1 MEFRDEV
8 NASEERLLKVLG
20 PVSNVAQLLKSVKH
34 PEYLLTLREIVE
46 KCNEEIVSIKNCEN
60 LLDKKISQVC
70 RAGSRFSKKCLC
82 VALYGD
88 TDNVMRWAIKH
99 GALAVVADHQIED
112 IPCIV
117 VNSPEAFYARI
128 CGHFRSLSNVKITAV
143 AGSIGKT
150 TTKRMITSVYKEQFK
165 TFNDPENENQMDCV
179 GYICQHI
186 PTGTE
191 MQVQEVSEDT
201 PGCML
206 HMSEMLRPDIVVITA
221 IDKSHIEQFES
232 QDKIYDEVCA
242 ITKCMSTSGIVIVN
256 TEDKEVLSHI
266 SGKNVKTIGIEDNTA
281 DCCASNLLFDN
292 DGIHFNII
300 DRANA
305 KSFPVLL
312 HNVFARHNALSALY
326 AFAAGVCAGE
336 KYENILKGLDAY
348 RTLGIRQN
356 IYDSENGV
364 KLYVDC
370 YNAVGKSV
378 ESAIVTANEIPI
390 KGKRIAVIGDIEE
403 AGSTS
408 EEIHKD
414 IVRIVND
421 STFTHLLTFG
431 PKIKQAA
438 ESVHVRSSLNVK
450 SYLDKRECA
459 EDLRKV
465 AEPGDI
471 VLFKASRKSALE
483 TIIERIWPKSYKK
496 EMRAYSMA
504 KLKWRLKVIFS

>member
-186 PTGTE
+186 PSGTE

-206 HMSEMLRPDIVVITA
+206 HMSNMIRPEIVVVTA
-221 IDKSHIEQFES
+221 IDKSHIEQFEN
-232 QDKIYDEVCA
+232 QDKIYDEVCS
-242 ITKCMSTSGIVIVN
+242 ITKSMSSSGIVIVN
-256 TEDKEVLSHI
+256 TEDKEVLRHI
-266 SGKNVKTIGIEDNTA
+266 CEKTIKTVGIEDKTA
-281 DCCASNLLFDN
+281 DYYASNLKFDN
-292 DGIHFNII
+292 DGLHFNIT
-300 DRANA
+300 DNANA
-305 KSFPVLL
+305 KTFPVLL
-312 HNVFARHNALSALY
+312 HNVFAKHNAVSALY
-326 AFAAGVCAGE
+326 AFAAGVCSGE
-336 KYENILKGLDAY
+336 KYENIIKGLDSY

-356 IYDSENGV
+356 IYDSEDGV

-378 ESAIVTANEIPI
+378 ESAIVTANEIPVR
-390 KGKRIAVIGDIEE
+390 GKRIAVIGDVEE

-421 STFTHLLTFG
+421 STFAHLLTFG

-438 ESVHVRSSLNVK
+438 ERVHVRSTLNVRC
-450 SYLDKRECA
+450 YLDKRECA

-465 AEPGDI
+465 AESGDI

-483 TIIERIWPKSYKK
+483 TIIEKIWPKSYKK

-504 KLKWRLKVIFS
+504 KLKWRIKVIFS